1 MEREQFVCKR
11 KPKDN
16 LWLAYYSH
24 NKEIVA
30 FSEEK
35 QLLETYLF
43 KNNMYD
49 EMTIFETDD
58 QKFIKAI
65 CFEYW
70 YLRLIKSEYSDG
82 SLLVCTDEEYEYI
95 CKHKREVSS
104 KIYSILNDLSF
115 VLQSIDLE
123 EDELKKIF
131 KASKILSKQN
141 HGAMNNTINKDK
153 FDNKTLR
160 KLVELEKE
168 IKGDYRNFDDF
179 YRRYHII
186 II

>member
-1 MEREQFVCKR
+1 MEQNQFKCKR
-11 KPKDN
+11 KPRPN
-16 LWLAYYSH
+16 ICLAYYSH

-30 FSEEK
+30 FSDDK

-43 KNNMYD
+43 KNNIYD
-49 EMTIFETDD
+49 EIIIFETDD
-58 QKFIKAI
+58 QRFIEAI
-65 CFEYW
+65 HFEFW
-70 YLRLIKSEYSDG
+70 HLRLIRSEYSDG
-82 SLLVCTDEEYEYI
+82 SLLVCTDEEYEYV

-115 VLQSIDLE
+115 VLQSMDLE

-131 KASKILSKQN
+131 KASKILNKQN
-141 HGAMNNTINKDK
+141 RGMMKNTINKEK

-160 KLVELEKE
+160 RLVELEKE
-168 IKGDYRNFDDF
+168 INGDYRNFDDF
-179 YRRYHII
+179 YHRYHII

>member
-95 CKHKREVSS
+95 
-104 KIYSILNDLSF
+104 
-115 VLQSIDLE
+115 LE
-123 EDELKKIF
+123 EI
-131 KASKILSKQN
+131 S
-141 HGAMNNTINKDK
+141 
-153 FDNKTLR
+153 TLQ
-160 KLVELEKE
+160 
-168 IKGDYRNFDDF
+168 
-179 YRRYHII
+179 
-186 II
+186 